1 MADIYA
7 LLKKDH
13 REVEALFA
21 RFERA
26 PAAQRA
32 AIFLEIERELTLHAK
47 AEELA
52 FYQPLEGRLE
62 DEIEHA
68 EDEHEDIEKA
78 LKKARRA
85 MNGGS
90 AFLEAVA
97 ELKETVQHHV
107 DDEESELF
115 PKAKRAAK
123 DARRMAAE
131 FEILKAELKLGF
143 AAQTAASP

>member
-26 PAAQRA
+26 PAGQRA
-32 AIFLEIERELTLHAK
+32 EIFLAIERALTLHAK
-47 AEELA
+47 AEEIA
-52 FYQPLEGRLE
+52 FYQSLERVLE

-85 MNGGS
+85 LAS
-90 AFLEAVA
+90 ASALLEAVA

-107 DDEESELF
+107 KDEETELF
-115 PKAKRAAK
+115 PKAKRAMK
-123 DARRMAAE
+123 DARRIGAE
-131 FEILKAELKLGF
+131 FMLLKEELKLGF